1 MALLTFVS
9 YDPPS
14 PFFFFYRRLPILY
27 AQQNFVHL
35 PHKSTPTVAKIRPP
49 SKKKIVFFG
58 IKIETNATPNLVTT
72 IQIYDIRLKSYR
84 TALEE
89 FQPSWDGIVQTR
101 RTSRGSATAMEYVA
115 RDLDDLNGRYEELV
129 DALQRRLQLL
139 CDMAQQEL
147 DEFEVMNPLFFLY
160 LFTLFFFLT

>member
-1 MALLTFVS
+1 
-9 YDPPS
+9 
-14 PFFFFYRRLPILY
+14 
-27 AQQNFVHL
+27 
-35 PHKSTPTVAKIRPP
+35 
-49 SKKKIVFFG
+49 
-58 IKIETNATPNLVTT
+58 
-72 IQIYDIRLKSYR
+72 
-84 TALEE
+84 
-89 FQPSWDGIVQTR
+89 
-101 RTSRGSATAMEYVA
+101 MEYVA